1 MNRTKLYDKLS
12 LIENVLAKL
21 WCKNKNK
28 GTVINPE
35 KDIAFPIS
43 TTSFVTEL
51 IGLRKN
57 WKTIRNKSDID
68 IAIII
73 FIIKSLNDKLYN
85 LNIFKNSIGMNN
97 IKIEALKSIKN
108 QNKPWALQVI
118 IFLSI
123 RPTDS
128 IKI

>member
-1 MNRTKLYDKLS
+1 M
-12 LIENVLAKL
+12 
-21 WCKNKNK
+21 
-28 GTVINPE
+28 NPE

-97 IKIEALKSIKN
+97 IKIEAQKSIKN
-108 QNKPWALQVI
+108 QNKPWAFQVI

-123 RPTDS
+123 IPTDS

>member
-1 MNRTKLYDKLS
+1 M
-12 LIENVLAKL
+12 
-21 WCKNKNK
+21 
-28 GTVINPE
+28 NPE

-85 LNIFKNSIGMNN
+85 LNVFKNSIGMNN
-97 IKIEALKSIKN
+97 IKIEALRSIKN
-108 QNKPWALQVI
+108 QNKPWAFQVI

-123 RPTDS
+123 RPIDS